1 MTLSQQQ
8 AAPTWAVYIR
18 RSMKKEGDADVSD
31 AAQETAARARV
42 PSGALVVVFS
52 DSGGHNSGY
61 STDRP
66 EYQRMLALVRS
77 GGIAGIAAYDGSRVN
92 RNTENA
98 LALYRECAAR
108 GVAILTGETSAESQ
122 GTAEGTLTYTL
133 HAGIAQYYRDQQ
145 RARIRAM
152 ATALFESGRQ
162 RGPDPLGYRT
172 RRDDRGRVAQP
183 RTLEIVPEEAD
194 AVRAVFR
201 YLAELPLSQVAAAL
215 NRDGLPYRG
224 GRLWTKD
231 AARDIWRR
239 GRMYVGMA
247 IRKRRAEER
256 PGTHPA
262 IVTEEEYNAAVV
274 AVERRRTT
282 NSAPKRSQRVYLL
295 RGILYCVNCGTRMTG
310 DARTRGDQE
319 WRYYACPV
327 ANRRVQHI
335 VDGESIRCG
344 NKRIPAALVEDAV
357 LSELARARL
366 PEDAIEA
373 ARAMLKERLA
383 KPVDDAAESKRRRL
397 ERALESLR
405 KQHQWGDIGDD
416 QYRTERREIE
426 ADLAKLPGRSTDTLV
441 AFDQARARLLSIPEA
456 IAAASP
462 ERRAEIVG
470 LLVERVTA
478 TRTTGLTGL
487 QWTAP
492 AAPFFRRVL
501 SERAVWDSNP
511 RHED

>member
-1 MTLSQQQ
+1 MTGPLPL
-8 AAPTWAVYIR
+8 A
-18 RSMKKEGDADVSD
+18 RSTPSRSAT
-31 AAQETAARARV
+31 AQTTDGPPPNPGGGPAE
-42 PSGALVVVFS
+42 VV
-52 DSGGHNSGY
+52 
-61 STDRP
+61 
-66 EYQRMLALVRS
+66 
-77 GGIAGIAAYDGSRVN
+77 
-92 RNTENA
+92 
-98 LALYRECAAR
+98 LYKECAAR
-108 GVAILTGETSAESQ
+108 GITILTGETTAESH
-122 GTAEGTLTYTL
+122 GTATGKLTWNM
-133 HAGIAQYYRDQQ
+133 HSSIHQFYRDQQ
-145 RARIRAM
+145 SERIRAM

-162 RGPDPLGYRT
+162 RGPDPLGYQT

-183 RTLEIVPEEAD
+183 RTLEVVPDQAE

-201 YLAELPLSQVAAAL
+201 YLAEMPLSQVAAAL
-215 NRDGLPYRG
+215 NRRGVPYRG

-239 GRMYVGMA
+239 RRMYVGMA
-247 IRKRRAEER
+247 IRKRSAEER

-262 IVTEEEYNAAVV
+262 ILTEEEYNAAVV

-295 RGILYCVNCGTRMTG
+295 RGILYCVECGTRMTG
-310 DARTRGDQE
+310 DARSRGEQE

-327 ANRRVQHI
+327 ANRRVQRI
-335 VDGESIRCG
+335 VEGQPISCG
-344 NKRIPAALVEDAV
+344 NERIAAPLVEDAV
-357 LSELARARL
+357 LRELAQARL
-366 PEDAIEA
+366 PDDDIEA

-383 KPVDDAAESKRRRL
+383 KPADDVAESKRRRL
-397 ERALESLR
+397 EKALGNLT

-416 QYRTERREIE
+416 EYRAERREIE
-426 ADLAKLPGRSTDTLV
+426 ADLATLPARSTDTLV
-441 AFDQARARLLSIPEA
+441 AFDEARARLLSMPEA

-487 QWTAP
+487 EWTAP